1 MISVTCP
8 NCGVA
13 NSVYKKICKSCRYST
28 RDKIPNIDL
37 WATVSL
43 LIESPSRAF
52 FNIIAS
58 EHKNFILL
66 IISVTV
72 FKLALTG
79 SVIYSNIFIRPD
91 FNFNFMLI
99 TIGIMSG
106 ELIFF
111 SLVNYFIFQE
121 KNVKI
126 RLRDI
131 FASLSYAL
139 TPFAISLFIL
149 TLMELIVFGD
159 SVFAPNPSVFTI
171 KPGFAWFFIVLESLI
186 IIWSGILW
194 FQAGKYFTK
203 NLLFNILNL
212 LFYIAFV
219 FSGYGVYTWIIN
231 SPLFYGN

>member
-8 NCGVA
+8 NCGA
-13 NSVYKKICKSCRYST
+13 ENPVYKKICKSCKYST

-37 WATVSL
+37 WATISL
-43 LIESPSRAF
+43 LIESPSKAF

-79 SVIYSNIFIRPD
+79 SVIYSNIFIRP
-91 FNFNFMLI
+91 NFNFSFVLL
-99 TIGIMSG
+99 TIGVMVS
-106 ELIFF
+106 ELILF
-111 SLVNYFIFQE
+111 SLINYFFFQD
-121 KNVKI
+121 KSVKL

-131 FASLSYAL
+131 FASLSFAL

-149 TLMELIVFGD
+149 TLMELIVFGE

-171 KPGFAWFFIVLESLI
+171 KPWFAYFFIALESLV
-186 IIWSGILW
+186 ILW
-194 FQAGKYFTK
+194 GGLLWYHAGRYFTR
-203 NLLFNILNL
+203 NIILNILNL
-212 LFYIAFV
+212 LFYLTFV
-219 FSGYGVYTWIIN
+219 FSGYGVYTWLIN
-231 SPLFYGN
+231 NPLFYGN